1 MDEESWALNCDL
13 ACAAAQRGDLE
24 NAENYWRI
32 SWHQVESLGRL
43 DPRYLMTLEYFSDLL
58 CMTRK
63 FEEAEPLMV
72 QLLELKTMAHGPVSA
87 KVAAT
92 HNALAGLYFTTR
104 VLDKAEVHCRKALE
118 INEAEFGENEDVV
131 MILQNLAM
139 LKHAQHLYA
148 DAEPLYKRALDIST
162 RLHGA
167 EDPMTGSIAEH
178 YAAMLS
184 ATGRKEEAK
193 NTTKTM
199 VLPVYERLIR
209 TVSEAGADSGETA
222 KPAVTNKGFAGST
235 LTGIQKDPRRSNQCM
250 YRIAPLPPPPNAKI
264 DDTNELLKES

>member
-1 MDEESWALNCDL
+1 MDEESWAQNCDL

-32 SWHQVESLGRL
+32 AWHQVGSLGRL
-43 DPRYLMTLEYFSDLL
+43 DARYLMTLEYFSDLL
-58 CMTRK
+58 CLSRK
-63 FEEAEPLMV
+63 YEEAELLLV
-72 QLLELKTMAHGPVSA
+72 QLLELKTMALGATNP

-92 HNALAGLYFTTR
+92 HNALAGLYFATR
-104 VLDKAEVHCRKALE
+104 TLDKAELHCRKALE
-118 INEAEFGENEDVV
+118 IHESEFGETEDVV

-139 LKHAQHLYA
+139 LKHAQHLYS

-167 EDPMTGSIAEH
+167 EDQTTGTIAEH
-178 YAAMLS
+178 YAAMLA

-199 VLPVYERLIR
+199 VLPVYERLLR
-209 TVSEAGADSGETA
+209 TVQEAGPSEEA
-222 KPAVTNKGFAGST
+222 KPIVTNKGFAGST

-250 YRIAPLPPPPNAKI
+250 YRIAPLPPPPSAKA
-264 DDTNELLKES
+264 DEADGLLTES

>member
-1 MDEESWALNCDL
+1 MDEESWAQNCDL

-32 SWHQVESLGRL
+32 AWHQVGSLGQL
-43 DPRYLMTLEYFSDLL
+43 DPRYLITLEYFSDVL
-58 CMTRK
+58 CMAQK
-63 FEEAEPLMV
+63 YEEAELLLV
-72 QLLELKTMAHGPVSA
+72 QLLELKTMAFGPAHA

-92 HNALAGLYFTTR
+92 HNALAGLYFATR
-104 VLDKAEVHCRKALE
+104 MHDKAEVHCRKALE
-118 INEAEFGENEDVV
+118 LHEAEFGETEDLV

-139 LKHAQHLYA
+139 LKHAQHMYA
-148 DAEPLYKRALDIST
+148 DAEPLYKRALDISS

-167 EDPMTGSIAEH
+167 DDPTTGSIAEH
-178 YAAMLS
+178 YAAMLA

-199 VLPVYERLIR
+199 VLPVYERLLR
-209 TVSEAGADSGETA
+209 MVSESGEDTEP
-222 KPAVTNKGFAGST
+222 KPVITNKGFAGST

-250 YRIAPLPPPPNAKI
+250 YRIAPLPPPPSAKS
-264 DDTNELLKES
+264 DETDELLKGI